1 MSDINSL
8 IVDTTDRIFRELAQ
22 PQEII
27 LGLHEDW
34 ETSLWN
40 TLEEAGLTL
49 AWVPEKHGGSGVE
62 IEEGFKILEIAGRY
76 AVSVPFAETLLAGWL
91 SMGTPSRW

>member
-1 MSDINSL
+1 MSDIKRL

-27 LGLHEDW
+27 LGLQEDRK
-34 ETSLWN
+34 TSLWN

-49 AWVPEKHGGSGVE
+49 A
-62 IEEGFKILEIAGRY
+62 
-76 AVSVPFAETLLAGWL
+76 
-91 SMGTPSRW
+91 